1 VKVSQDKQH
10 YFLFGFLY
18 FVQGAALAYFR
29 NFQKPYL
36 NDLGIDPARIGILTS
51 ILLLPFII
59 KIFIGMFSDKVSLFG
74 LGHRKPYIIIGL
86 FLGVLAFGSVSMVSP
101 GTDFLFFS
109 VLIVFASFSVALYDS
124 STDGLAIDI
133 IPPDRHGRVQGIMIG
148 GRAVGFIILSLL
160 FGFMIKDSNYSPLF
174 VLISLLM
181 LAAFF
186 LAFTVKEG
194 AKATDAPEFQWS
206 AFSVMLKPHFMIFGI
221 FAVTYSIISFG
232 VDGLVTYYMSYTYQ
246 AGEELIGQYGALRGT
261 GAVIGALAGGILMDR
276 IGHKK
281 IAIASVLVISLG
293 AGFLG
298 LTSDLN
304 MVMYIGLI
312 WGFAWGF
319 QETVFVALAMS
330 LADMRIAA
338 SMFAIMMALSNV
350 GTAIIEGLATAWS
363 IDFGFQNVFWLLGI
377 LNFINII
384 ILMAFFK
391 TRRN

>member
-86 FLGVLAFGSVSMVSP
+86 FLGVLTFASVSMVSP